1 MNCPNC
7 GKPLAAGLKFC
18 TGCGTPTTQ
27 PSPAAAQAS
36 WGTGPAAAPPPRRKS
51 RAGKILLIVF
61 GVFLLLAGGAAVAGY
76 FGIRYFADALKSSE
90 PYRLAE
96 QTLRESPVARE
107 ALGEIK
113 SVGFPLGTAQTR
125 PDGEGHAG
133 YTMSVEGARGGG
145 QYVVMLERSGGAWR
159 VVSASLRMS
168 DGRAYDLLG
177 EAGDGSSSVEIDPG
191 GPPPPPAPFG
201 ETDLGTVEVTDAV
214 EVGELDEAA
223 QSKPA
228 PPYPPV
234 ARAAQATGKVVVRV
248 TVDES
253 GRVIMASAT
262 SGHPLLRG
270 AAVAAARQARFGPTV
285 RGGRAVKAIGTLTYE
300 FP

>member
-7 GKPLAAGLKFC
+7 GRPLGAGLKFC
-18 TGCGTPTTQ
+18 TGCG
-27 PSPAAAQAS
+27 SPVSPPPPGPAHTS

-61 GVFLLLAGGAAVAGY
+61 GVFLLLAGGVAVAGY
-76 FGIRYFADALKSSE
+76 FGIRYFAGAVKSSE

-107 ALGEIK
+107 ALGDIK

-125 PDGEGHAG
+125 AGGEGHAA
-133 YTMSVEGARGGG
+133 YTMSVEGERGGG
-145 QYVVMLERSGGAWR
+145 QYVVMLERRGGAWR
-159 VVSASLRMS
+159 VVNAGLQMS

-177 EAGDGSSSVEIDPG
+177 EAGEGSPSPG
-191 GPPPPPAPFG
+191 AETGEPPPPPPPAPFG
-201 ETDLGTVEVTDAV
+201 GTDLGTVQVTDAV

-228 PPYPPV
+228 PLVP
-234 ARAAQATGKVVVRV
+234 A
-248 TVDES
+248 
-253 GRVIMASAT
+253 
-262 SGHPLLRG
+262 PL
-270 AAVAAARQARFGPTV
+270 
-285 RGGRAVKAIGTLTYE
+285 
-300 FP
+300 